1 VNTLAQL
8 LHETPTTF
16 ERPRVRAV
24 HEQIESKV
32 VSQIPSVRD
41 GQIRNLVQQ
50 LFFRRESKP
59 VRHVGFAAVDGSTMT
74 ATLCLDV
81 ASTLAAEGCYDVALI
96 DTYPGAAA
104 LHTELQISSPI
115 EAAPTDAES
124 SWTIAPRLWI
134 VARQHWL
141 PDPDVNNL
149 TDQNLSRLREVMSDF
164 DFSILRCGPV
174 TWSSESIARACDGL
188 ALVLTANKTR
198 RLVAA
203 QTKDQLRKAQVP
215 VLGTILADRRFPV
228 PQGLYRSL

>member
-8 LHETPTTF
+8 LNEPPTAVKQ
-16 ERPRVRAV
+16 PRLASVR
-24 HEQIESKV
+24 EQIKSKSFSRV
-32 VSQIPSVRD
+32 ASLHD
-41 GQIRNLVQQ
+41 GQIHALVQQ

-59 VRHVGFAAVDGSTMT
+59 VRHVGFAAVDASTTT
-74 ATLCLDV
+74 AELCLDV
-81 ASTLAAEGCYDVALI
+81 ARALSEEGRYDVGLI
-96 DTYPGAAA
+96 DAYPNSV
-104 LHTELQISSPI
+104 LLQTELQISSPI
-115 EAAPTDAES
+115 NAES

-141 PDPDVNNL
+141 PDSDSHNP
-149 TDQNLSRLREVMSDF
+149 TEQNLSRLREVTSDF

-174 TWSSESIARACDGL
+174 TWSTESIAQTCDGL

-198 RLVAA
+198 RMVAA
-203 QTKDQLRKAQVP
+203 KTKDQLRKAQVP

>member
-1 VNTLAQL
+1 VKNTLAQL
-8 LHETPTTF
+8 LNESPTAVKQ
-16 ERPRVRAV
+16 PRLASVR
-24 HEQIESKV
+24 EQIKSKLFSRV
-32 VSQIPSVRD
+32 ASLHD
-41 GQIRNLVQQ
+41 GQIHALVQQ

-59 VRHVGFAAVDGSTMT
+59 VRHVGFAAVDTSTTT
-74 ATLCLDV
+74 AALCLDV
-81 ASTLAAEGCYDVALI
+81 ARALSEEGRYDVGLI
-96 DTYPGAAA
+96 DACPNSV
-104 LHTELQISSPI
+104 LLQTELQISSPI
-115 EAAPTDAES
+115 NAES

-134 VARQHWL
+134 VTRQHWL
-141 PDPDVNNL
+141 SDSDSPSPSQ
-149 TDQNLSRLREVMSDF
+149 QNLSRLREVMSDF

-198 RLVAA
+198 RIVAA